1 VYSGR
6 DEYKVDVIE
15 AYLKAVNLYRD
26 YSDASQDPQY
36 SEVICLCLITRLG
49 SLIGRKLW
57 Y

>member
-49 SLIGRKLW
+49 SLIGRKL
-57 Y
+57 